1 MARLFLPATGNADA
15 CVARC
20 GGRPGETAREAEHAA
35 CSDRFGVWNSG
46 RPNPELIKLERDSS
60 IEPRKCNMDLRARS
74 AL

>member
-35 CSDRFGVWNSG
+35 CSDRFRVWKVEPV
-46 RPNPELIKLERDSS
+46 RLERDSR
-60 IEPRKCNMDLRARS
+60 IEPRKCNMDPRARS